1 MNTFSSI
8 RVVGFAAGL
17 ACLVSCSKT
26 LSPET
31 AAKRIKT
38 QPAAVYSHNDQARSF
53 NNLRQVDIMGNLPD
67 RARTALVEWIRHSEV
82 KHFSYVYPQYYVTLQ
97 QKSGKDAVWA
107 ICTDAKGKM
116 VGVLAPRGTYPA
128 WNLPYSGNFYLY
140 VCTDSRRDEW
150 SRAILESLAAEGM
163 DQMRLDSR
171 RGAGLTDEKY
181 LISKPAPLTSAAA
194 PKADKPTAAPKAEA
208 PAEAPEADPEPEAPA
223 EEPAEDEVSEDE
235 FGF

>member
-31 AAKRIKT
+31 AAKRIQT
-38 QPAAVYSHNDQARSF
+38 QPAAVFSHNDQPQSF
-53 NNLRQVDIMGNLPD
+53 NDLRQVDKMGNLPD

-82 KHFSYVYPQYYVTLQ
+82 KHFSYVYPQYYITLT

-116 VGVLAPRGTYPA
+116 VGVLAPRGTFPA

-150 SRAILESLAAEGM
+150 SRAILESLDAEGM
-163 DQMRLDSR
+163 DRFRLDSR
-171 RGAGLTDEKY
+171 RGAGLTDEKF
-181 LISKPAPLTSAAA
+181 LISKPAPLATIATAPKEEKAAA
-194 PKADKPTAAPKAEA
+194 PKAAAPEEA
-208 PAEAPEADPEPEAPA
+208 PEAPA
-223 EEPAEDEVSEDE
+223 EEPAEEVTEEEVSEDE